1 LEVSG
6 LLGKAGGEKGLMGN
20 SKHETFLKMLQNM
33 PEDKWLCIAD
43 LSKET
48 TYQRGCQISTQELAS
63 LLKGYGLQRRRRSVR
78 LKLLGSHT
86 ALYTSRSFYR
96 KPVGWSLEKPKL

>member
-1 LEVSG
+1 
-6 LLGKAGGEKGLMGN
+6 MGN

-48 TYQRGCQISTQELAS
+48 TYQRGCQISAPELAA

-96 KPVGWSLEKPKL
+96 KPVGWSLEKPKP